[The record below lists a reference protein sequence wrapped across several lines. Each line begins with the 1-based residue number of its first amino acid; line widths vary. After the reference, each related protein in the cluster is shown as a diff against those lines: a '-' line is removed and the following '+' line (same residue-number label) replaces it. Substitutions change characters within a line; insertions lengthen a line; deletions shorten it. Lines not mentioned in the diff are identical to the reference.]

1 MADGGNRRTVAIVV
15 LLYIMIAFGI
25 VLFLITKYRE
35 KYVRCNTINN
45 IVDDSKKDK
54 IKEIQLSGGNV
65 NTYLDQY
72 ENASEYL
79 KGSNTG
85 DIFTYNLVNL
95 HVKSA
100 YNCCAV
106 KSFRNSF
113 VSKCAL
119 ISCLK
124 LGARCLD
131 FEIYSIG
138 NKAVIGASS
147 KDLNINTK
155 ESFNHLDF
163 KAVMNIIKAYGT
175 PYGDRNTSD
184 YFTNSSL
191 IDFPLILHFRIK
203 TKNRKAYNH
212 MAESLFSVFGEEGL
226 MDPKFSFLN
235 NKNTWG
241 KGTWTSSQ
249 NGNQGA
255 NDNDNYLE
263 NNIIFRPIINRQN
276 DENSQDDT
284 TTINKDFKGKVIIV
298 FNIKSIVPS
307 ASSNNSGYEDFL
319 NLTKEKADDTDYGNI
334 VSYINLISPS
344 PDCDTIRNFDVENAT
359 SLQKSEFI
367 ETSKYRL
374 LISTPTISSASLNY
388 DFTRHIK
395 SGIQMPCVSFQNLD
409 SWDGATKCL
418 EAPKNKEKEEC
429 YNYILRYH
437 KFFKNEGAVI
447 MKPKNMGFKLNM
459 PSSSNAN
466 ISAADYIPTSQT
478 NW

>member
-25 VLFLITKYRE
+25 ILFLITKYRE
-35 KYVRCNTINN
+35 KYVRCNSINS
-45 IVDDSKKDK
+45 IVNEDRKDK
-54 IKEIQLSGGNV
+54 IKEIQLSGGGVDKYFN
-65 NTYLDQY
+65 QY
-72 ENASEYL
+72 TNAENIKDS
-79 KGSNTG
+79 SVG

-95 HVKSA
+95 HIKSA

-131 FEIYSIG
+131 FEIYSVG

-147 KDLNINTK
+147 KDLNTNTK

-163 KAVMNIIKAYGT
+163 KAVMQIIKSYGT
-175 PYGDRNTSD
+175 PYGDKNAGD
-184 YFTNSSL
+184 YFKDRTLLN
-191 IDFPLILHFRIK
+191 FPLILHFRIK

-212 MAESLFSVFGEEGL
+212 MAESLFSVFGEEHL

-241 KGTWTSSQ
+241 EGTWT
-249 NGNQGA
+249 GNTDG
-255 NDNDNYLE
+255 NNLE
-263 NNIIFRPIINRQN
+263 NNIIFRPIINKQN
-276 DENSQDDT
+276 DETNT
-284 TTINKDFKGKVIIV
+284 EGNTTINEDFSGKVIVI
-298 FNIKSIVPS
+298 FNIKTIVPS
-307 ASSNNSGYEDFL
+307 ASTNNSGYEDFI
-319 NLTKEKADDTDYGNI
+319 NLTKEKADDKEPGNI
-334 VSYINLISPS
+334 VNYINLISPT

-359 SLQKSEFI
+359 SLQKDEFI

-395 SGIQMPCVSFQNLD
+395 CGIQMPCVSFQNLD

-418 EAPKNKEKEEC
+418 EAPKNKEKQEC

-437 KFFKNEGAVI
+437 KFFKNEGAII
-447 MKPKNMGFKLNM
+447 MKPKNMGFKLTKTADAT
-459 PSSSNAN
+459 AN